1 MEFNHTCD
9 LCPLSEGAI
18 STCMEPVMGG
28 SPKIMIVVDYP
39 SVEEDKS
46 GDSFSDQPLLAQLL
60 FEVLDIP
67 KNDIYLTYL
76 AKCRPLGN
84 NTASNHFTVC
94 REEYFKKEIE
104 EVKPLSIILMGG
116 DVAESVLGKS
126 IKSLRGSVH
135 SFEGCPTVA
144 TYSVSMGRKDPEILE
159 LIAKDIQQGYSIAF
173 GAEVVES
180 DTVIVEVEDGYTLD
194 KLIEHI
200 KAVGGF
206 AFDFETTGL
215 DIHAV
220 DFYPTALSISFQPGV
235 AYVIPLF
242 HFEKDNLWVSKE
254 HGKINNYLIDAL
266 REVFLDFRIYK
277 VAHNAKFD
285 GNILKRFFGYWLE
298 GRYDDTMTMHH
309 CLYNNEKHS
318 LEVIVDAY
326 FPPLRG
332 YKNETKRYKWT
343 EVPWEVLKNRN
354 GVDADATLRLHIV
367 FEGELLDK
375 PQEYIAYR
383 NIMAAALRPL
393 MEAEYEGSLIDI
405 EHINEGIAIAERR
418 QKELLDQLYAFPQ
431 VGEYNRRE
439 QKVQNTKIIKELQ
452 AKIDGGAKAY
462 LVTRYEER
470 IKKLKSGEEQVFDKV
485 NFASPLQLKELLFGP
500 NGFRFSRPIDE
511 RWKKPI
517 DNTEADTLGM
527 IEDSTGFINALLNYR
542 GVGKVLSTY
551 LIGIRDRLD
560 INGRIHGKF
569 HQPGAATFRMSSMD
583 PNLQNMISR
592 SDFTDVL
599 DIIAY
604 VKGSFI
610 PPAGHIIL
618 NVDFSQMELR
628 IIAHFADEDTM
639 LQAYRDGLDLH
650 IITAADDHRMTVE
663 EFYQQ
668 DKDTQKKQRYEAK
681 ASNFGFIY
689 GLSAE
694 GFVEYAKNKYGIILT
709 KSQAIKHRTSYFH
722 KYSKLLKYHSTIIAK
737 AEKYGYVRTL
747 FGSRINLPDIYHPSS
762 AIKAHAERNAINGPI
777 QGTGGQF
784 GVFDIALLYRRLD
797 PRVRLFNTV
806 HDSIMYYVPYDLI
819 QETVD
824 IVRSTSE
831 NLPVREYF
839 GVTFDRV
846 QLKVDVEASTKSWKG
861 LEPIDN
867 LSITNT

>member
-1 MEFNHTCD
+1 MIFTHTCD
-9 LCPLSEGAI
+9 FCPLSEGAI

-28 SPKIMIVVDYP
+28 SPKIMIVIDYP
-39 SVEEDKS
+39 SAEEDKS

-206 AFDFETTGL
+206 AYDFETTGL

-235 AYVIPLF
+235 SYVIPLF
-242 HFEKDNLWVSKE
+242 HFEKDGVWVNRE
-254 HGKINNYLIDAL
+254 QGMIEPYLVDAL
-266 REVFLDFRIYK
+266 GEVFLDSKIYK

-285 GNILKRFFGYWLE
+285 GNILKRFFGYWPE

-405 EHINEGIAIAERR
+405 ENINEGIAIAERR

-439 QKVQNTKIIKELQ
+439 QKIQNAKIIKELQ
-452 AKIDGGAKAY
+452 AKIDKGAKEY
-462 LVTRYEER
+462 LVLRYEER
-470 IKKLKSGEEQVFDKV
+470 IKKLKSGEEQVFDQV
-485 NFASPLQLKELLFGP
+485 NFASPIQLKELLFGS

-511 RWKKPI
+511 RWKRPI

-527 IEDSTGFINALLNYR
+527 IDDSTGFIDALLNYR

-592 SDFTDVL
+592 SNFTDVL
-599 DIIAY
+599 NIISY

-610 PPAGHIIL
+610 PPQGHVIL
-618 NVDFSQMELR
+618 CADFSQMELR
-628 IIAHFADEDTM
+628 IIAHFADETTM
-639 LQAYRDGLDLH
+639 LQAYKDGLDLH
-650 IITAADDHRMTVE
+650 IITAAKDHNLTVE
-663 EFYQQ
+663 QFLAQG
-668 DKDTQKKQRYEAK
+668 KDIQKKQRFEAK
-681 ASNFGFIY
+681 ASNFGLIY
-689 GLSAE
+689 DQSVK
-694 GFVEYAKNKYGIILT
+694 GFMEYARTQYGVTLT
-709 KSQAIKHRTSYFH
+709 EEQAKKRRNNFFTNYP
-722 KYSKLLKYHSTIIAK
+722 KLLKYHSTIVMK

-747 FGSRINLPDIYHPSS
+747 FGSRINLPDIYHPSN
-762 AIKAHAERNAINGPI
+762 AIKSHADRNAINGPI
-777 QGTGGQF
+777 QGTGGQI
-784 GVFDIALLYRRLD
+784 GAFDIALLHRRLD

-806 HDSIMYYVPYDLI
+806 HDSIMYYVPFDLI
-819 QETVD
+819 PETID
-824 IVRSTSE
+824 IVKYTSE
-831 NLPVREYF
+831 NLPFSKYF
-839 GVTFDRV
+839 GITFDKV
-846 QLKVDVEASTKSWKG
+846 QLKVDMEASLSSWGK
-861 LEPIDN
+861 LEPAEK